1 MSANPRLTFDMPTT
15 YTQVLEEIVKLRRE
29 AKRSATLKERLAT
42 IMLDIIRGV
51 INHEY
56 EGKLGTKYEVL
67 RQSGALWHDLLM
79 LSPFWNAL
87 LAIDTDMVERF
98 KRLLRRFDL
107 AYPASRQQKF
117 DTDLIVPTY
126 WKLREI
132 SRHRSLSRHE
142 SVLDRHYGVGNQV
155 AKWKYSVSVAVSEAI
170 FVNFVVSTSQY
181 DDIKR
186 LVVESDKRLFPAVR
200 TISCSKEKSTIELR
214 IHSDLSGRCYHT
226 PLEISTPNGFAR
238 FVADHATFIQV
249 GISILSIASVA
260 IPINVASTAVELTLS
275 ASGMADCATT
285 RVRGIA
291 DRVSIVKTILDRA
304 NLDPGKNMSS
314 QDMATSSEAQM
325 GFLKKLLT
333 LHDSSFDEFA
343 VSETANLV
351 RATTRNGS
359 YVWVHESEL
368 KKLEGH
374 RTPCANISLRISKV
388 EGLSTSGL
396 SNLQKEIY
404 CAWEINPSWNSS
416 AVKLDTVDTIEMLR
430 ECTLKVWVKQARHFT
445 TWMRNDKVIGQGE
458 KILNACIPVD
468 HCSSTEVTIPFLPTG
483 TASSLSVV
491 CQVDSHVFRNPTTRI
506 FDE

>member
-1 MSANPRLTFDMPTT
+1 MPTT

-29 AKRSATLKERLAT
+29 AKTSPTHKERLAT
-42 IMLDIIRGV
+42 IMLDIIRCV

-67 RQSGALWHDLLM
+67 RQSGTLWHDLLM
-79 LSPFWNAL
+79 LSPFWSAL

-107 AYPASRQQKF
+107 AYPVSRQQKF

-142 SVLDRHYGVGNQV
+142 SVLDRHYGVGIQV

-170 FVNFVVSTSQY
+170 FVSFVVSTSQY

-186 LVVESDKRLFPAVR
+186 LVVESDKRLFPAVW
-200 TISCSKEKSTIELR
+200 TISCSKETSTIELR

-285 RVRGIA
+285 GVRGIA
-291 DRVSIVKTILDRA
+291 DRVSIVKTTLDRA

-333 LHDSSFDEFA
+333 LHNSSFDEFA

-374 RTPCANISLRISKV
+374 
-388 EGLSTSGL
+388 
-396 SNLQKEIY
+396 
-404 CAWEINPSWNSS
+404 
-416 AVKLDTVDTIEMLR
+416 
-430 ECTLKVWVKQARHFT
+430 
-445 TWMRNDKVIGQGE
+445 
-458 KILNACIPVD
+458 
-468 HCSSTEVTIPFLPTG
+468 
-483 TASSLSVV
+483 
-491 CQVDSHVFRNPTTRI
+491 
-506 FDE
+506 

>member
-1 MSANPRLTFDMPTT
+1 MPTT

-29 AKRSATLKERLAT
+29 AKTSPTHKERLAT
-42 IMLDIIRGV
+42 IMLDIIRCV

-67 RQSGALWHDLLM
+67 RQSGTLWHDLLM
-79 LSPFWNAL
+79 LSPFWSAL

-107 AYPASRQQKF
+107 AYPVSRQQKF

-142 SVLDRHYGVGNQV
+142 SVLDRHYGVGIQV

-170 FVNFVVSTSQY
+170 FVLPHTAGDFY
-181 DDIKR
+181 AKR
-186 LVVESDKRLFPAVR
+186 LRSFRGGSRNIYPGWHLDTLNCLCSHSNQRREYCRGADVVGLGYGRL
-200 TISCSKEKSTIELR
+200 C
-214 IHSDLSGRCYHT
+214 HHW
-226 PLEISTPNGFAR
+226 
-238 FVADHATFIQV
+238 
-249 GISILSIASVA
+249 
-260 IPINVASTAVELTLS
+260 
-275 ASGMADCATT
+275 
-285 RVRGIA
+285 
-291 DRVSIVKTILDRA
+291 
-304 NLDPGKNMSS
+304 GKNMSS

-333 LHDSSFDEFA
+333 LHNSSFDEFA
-343 VSETANLV
+343 VSETANLT
-351 RATTRNGS
+351 A
-359 YVWVHESEL
+359 
-368 KKLEGH
+368 KA
-374 RTPCANISLRISKV
+374 PCTCHAD
-388 EGLSTSGL
+388 
-396 SNLQKEIY
+396 
-404 CAWEINPSWNSS
+404 PSWNSS

-458 KILNACIPVD
+458 KILNGCIPVD
-468 HCSSTEVTIPFLPTG
+468 RCSSTEVTIPFLPTG